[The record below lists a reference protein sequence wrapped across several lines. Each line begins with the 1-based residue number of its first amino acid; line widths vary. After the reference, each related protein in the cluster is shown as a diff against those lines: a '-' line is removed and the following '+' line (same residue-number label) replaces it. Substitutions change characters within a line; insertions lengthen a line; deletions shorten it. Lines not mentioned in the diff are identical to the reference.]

1 MINNMDME
9 YKSGK
14 MGQITR
20 ETIDSEKSM
29 ERESLP
35 GQMVLNFKA
44 TFYKMAYKAK
54 EFINGRMEEHTQA
67 NGKITKCMA
76 LVYLNG
82 LTVEII
88 KEIIL
93 KMRNKV
99 MEYLSGLMG
108 EGMKEHGTKA
118 FKMEKELW

>member
-1 MINNMDME
+1 MINNMDMG

-14 MGQITR
+14 TEQITR
-20 ETIDSEKSM
+20 ETIDMGKSM
-29 ERESLP
+29 ERGSLP
-35 GQMVLNFKA
+35 GLMDLNLKA

-54 EFINGRMEEHTQA
+54 EFTNGRMEEHTLA

-76 LVYLNG
+76 LAYLNG
-82 LTVEII
+82 LTAEYI

-99 MEYLSGLMG
+99 MGYSSGQME
-108 EGMKEHGTKA
+108 EGTKEHGTKA
-118 FKMEKELW
+118 FKMEKV

>member
-1 MINNMDME
+1 ME
-9 YKSGK
+9 
-14 MGQITR
+14 QTTR

-29 ERESLP
+29 ERESLL
-35 GQMVLNFKA
+35 GQMDLNLKA
-44 TFYKMAYKAK
+44 TFCKMAYKAK

-76 LVYLNG
+76 LGYSNG
-82 LTVEII
+82 QTGEYI

-99 MEYLSGLMG
+99 MEYSSGLME
-108 EGMKEHGTKA
+108 EGTKEHGTKA
-118 FKMEKELW
+118 SKMEKE

>member
-14 MGQITR
+14 TEQITR
-20 ETIDSEKSM
+20 ETIDLEKNM
-29 ERESLP
+29 ERGSLP
-35 GQMVLNFKA
+35 GRMDLNFKA

-54 EFINGRMEEHTQA
+54 EFTNGRMEEHTQA

-76 LVYLNG
+76 LAYLDG
-82 LTVEII
+82 QTAEYI

-99 MEYLSGLMG
+99 MEYSNGLMV
-108 EGMKEHGTKA
+108 EGTKEHGTKA
-118 FKMEKELW
+118 FKMEKV